1 MASISKIMAE
11 ELGDDMKWEMRWLP
25 SYFYRDEE
33 EEAYEMRRLQ
43 PYFYEDDKSKDV
55 LLEEED
61 EITIGSEPIITPSSY
76 MTFEQICIAAKLT
89 SALKIYHLEKA
100 EKESSVK
107 ICVKKRRS
115 ASARAQSKKRSLVR
129 SRK

>member
-1 MASISKIMAE
+1 MSSIMAE
-11 ELGDDMKWEMRWLP
+11 ELVDDMKWEMRWLP

-33 EEAYEMRRLQ
+33 EYEMRWLQ
-43 PYFYEDDKSKDV
+43 PYFYEDDKDKDV
-55 LLEEED
+55 LLEAED

-76 MTFEQICIAAKLT
+76 MTFEQICLAVKLT
-89 SALKIYHLEKA
+89 SAIKIYHLEKA
-100 EKESSVK
+100 KKESSVK

>member
-1 MASISKIMAE
+1 MTSISKIMAE

-33 EEAYEMRRLQ
+33 EEEYETRWLQ
-43 PYFYEDDKSKDV
+43 PYFYEADKSKDV
-55 LLEEED
+55 LLEAED

-89 SALKIYHLEKA
+89 SAIKIYHLEKA
-100 EKESSVK
+100 KKESSVK

-115 ASARAQSKKRSLVR
+115 ASARAQSKKRSLVK

>member
-1 MASISKIMAE
+1 MNSMIAE
-11 ELGDDMKWEMRWLP
+11 EPVDDMKWEMRWLP

-33 EEAYEMRRLQ
+33 EEAYEMRWLQ

-76 MTFEQICIAAKLT
+76 MTFEQICIAAKLR

-115 ASARAQSKKRSLVR
+115 ASARAKSKKCSLVR

>member
-1 MASISKIMAE
+1 MMAE

-25 SYFYRDEE
+25 SYFYRDEDDE
-33 EEAYEMRRLQ
+33 EYV
-43 PYFYEDDKSKDV
+43 YGCDKPKDV
-55 LLEEED
+55 ALEED

-89 SALKIYHLEKA
+89 SAIKIYHLEKA
-100 EKESSVK
+100 NKESSVK

-115 ASARAQSKKRSLVR
+115 ASARSQSKKRSLVR